1 MAQQASIERSSA
13 HKEALSGQQ
22 DSIESKPSSL
32 NSLDLTYF
40 PILKILLCNEG
51 TPGGVKVEVVGPE
64 HVQDC
69 LSIQD
74 SLW

>member
-13 HKEALSGQQ
+13 HREALSAQQ
-22 DSIESKPSSL
+22 DSIETNHHL
-32 NSLDLTYF
+32 AAGSLDLTYF

-51 TPGGVKVEVVGPE
+51 APGGVKVEVVGPE

-74 SLW
+74 SL